1 MWPVVAIAAGTALA
15 QWYNSEKSRAAS
27 KEDRK
32 RIEDL
37 IRKFQSED
45 AGQASISPEEYK
57 LLGTY
62 TPEIANYVKEKAP
75 EVIKTT
81 NAMREGQSAQ
91 LDALRR
97 LRDISRQ
104 DKDPALM
111 AQLDLA
117 AQRAQ
122 SEAQSRQQS
131 VLQDAQRR
139 GQGGSLGN
147 LVSQMQGGEAAMT
160 RNAEQ
165 GRLAAIE
172 AYRNKLSAMR
182 DSATLGGQIR
192 GQDIDLQ
199 GRNANII
206 NSFNQRAA
214 TGANQYLQGAA
225 DTRNRGQM
233 FNLEAAQGISD
244 KNVGARNQFA
254 QFNRNAD
261 NNNRMNYLNALTG
274 NMNKALGER
283 QQYGQ
288 DMNQV
293 IQGVGNAGMAGYM
306 YGQNQSNADRASSQQ
321 DRRAVY
327 ERTGFWGTPQ
337 EYEEYRKRQIQDT
350 GYGQYNNNAGTGG
363 NDYTSANIFKE

>member
-75 EVIKTT
+75 EVIKT
-81 NAMREGQSAQ
+81 NDAMREGQGAQ

-104 DKDPALM
+104 EKDPALM

-139 GQGGSLGN
+139 GQGGALGT
-147 LVSQMQGGEAAMT
+147 LVSQMQGNESAMS

-165 GRLAAIE
+165 GRNAAIE

-192 GQDIDLQ
+192 GQEIDLQ
-199 GRNANII
+199 SRNANII

-225 DTRNRGQM
+225 DTRNRAQM
-233 FNLEAAQGISD
+233 YNLENAQGISD
-244 KNVGARNQFA
+244 KNVQSKNQFA

-274 NMNKALGER
+274 NMKGAMGDR

-288 DMNQV
+288 DMNQA
-293 IQGVGNAGMAGYM
+293 IQGVGNAGVSGYM
-306 YGQNQSNADRASSQQ
+306 YGQNQDNFNTAQDRQ

-327 ERTGFWGTPQ
+327 ERTGFMGSPA
-337 EYEEYRKRQIQDT
+337 EYEEYRKRQIQDS
-350 GYGQYNNNAGTGG
+350 GYGVKSGNAGTGG
-363 NDYTSANIFKE
+363 NEQFSIFTPKE